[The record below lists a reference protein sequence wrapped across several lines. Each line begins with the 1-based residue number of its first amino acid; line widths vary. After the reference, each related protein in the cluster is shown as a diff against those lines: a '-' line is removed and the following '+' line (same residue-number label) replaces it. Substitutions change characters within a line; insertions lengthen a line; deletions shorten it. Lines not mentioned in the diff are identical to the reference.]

1 MKVWNY
7 SGLREY
13 IISQFD
19 GSEIKVL
26 ELTPDLCERLAQE
39 YNSQYN
45 GYKTTEHL
53 IGNVGGVIREALV
66 GTEYRVRCDYKNM
79 KVIITQNSKSVGTIK
94 PTEPVEH
101 VRILPVR
108 ATDYLVR
115 DVPKYVPQW
124 KELEIIDAHMDMEKP
139 QGLLFVGPKGTGKT
153 LSIAYYAYMND
164 IPLIQ
169 YDCSE
174 STKRQDLIGRFLLIG
189 DEVVYELGVLPTAIE
204 VANQYGKAILVL
216 EELNALTPAMM
227 KCLNQILDWRQ
238 HVYIPEIGK
247 IYYCNNDRNS
257 KLLICATMNPSY
269 YSGVYELTEDLRSRF
284 AECHFGYPSES
295 KEHEILMRTTELPDE
310 LRNLIVTLAIETRKG
325 VESGELSYAL
335 STRDIVMFAELYN
348 QYILTFDDTET
359 ALIIALN
366 LTVVNRYD
374 DKLEKDAIKT
384 RIQSIFGVEV

>member
-139 QGLLFVGPKGTGKT
+139 QGLLFVGPKGVGKT

-169 YDCSE
+169 FDCSE
-174 STKRQDLIGRFLLIG
+174 NTKRQDLIGRFLLIG

-216 EELNALTPAMM
+216 EELNALTPNVQ
-227 KCLNQILDWRQ
+227 KQLNQVLDWRQ
-238 HVYIPEIGK
+238 HVYIPELGRT
-247 IYYCNNDRNS
+247 YYCNNDNKN

-269 YSGVYELTEDLRSRF
+269 YSGVYELNEDLRSRF
-284 AECHFGYPSES
+284 AEYHFGYPSES

-335 STRDIVMFAELYN
+335 STRDIVMFAELYIN
-348 QYILTFDDTET
+348 TY
-359 ALIIALN
+359 
-366 LTVVNRYD
+366 
-374 DKLEKDAIKT
+374 
-384 RIQSIFGVEV
+384 